1 MKTRRQQETTI
12 ILLLTIKK
20 TAARSSSSSADDLE
34 VSANLAA
41 FLSGSTTTLC
51 TVPIYTRTTVF
62 DPACI

>member
-20 TAARSSSSSADDLE
+20 TAARSSSADDLE

>member
-12 ILLLTIKK
+12 ILTIKK
-20 TAARSSSSSADDLE
+20 TAARSSSSDDLE

-51 TVPIYTRTTVF
+51 TVPNYTRTTVF

>member
-20 TAARSSSSSADDLE
+20 TAARSSSSDDLE

>member
-20 TAARSSSSSADDLE
+20 TSAARSSSSDDLE